1 MVASHLA
8 LEVYYS
14 RWIYLA
20 YLQTIEGKFF
30 EIIETNFD
38 GRNFL
43 IQIDSR

>member
-1 MVASHLA
+1 MDIS
-8 LEVYYS
+8 S
-14 RWIYLA
+14 

-30 EIIETNFD
+30 EIVETDFD